1 VVRRGVQELGHE
13 LPPPRVGAGLQ
24 QPGVGVERNTE
35 EVGCGELVGAG
46 FPEPLTLGDQV
57 AALARKQSADFLT
70 DAESVN
76 KTVKL
81 LDVTVGD
88 GDFALAGSK
97 ALSEVLKRHGV
108 RHELKVTGGGHT
120 WINWRQYLND
130 LAPRLFR

>member
-1 VVRRGVQELGHE
+1 VRTGPEHRAL
-13 LPPPRVGAGLQ
+13 AGLSMGGGHATRVLTTH
-24 QPGVGVERNTE
+24 PDRFAHVAIWSAGLFGGDPAAFERQN
-35 EVGCGELVGAG
+35 
-46 FPEPLTLGDQV
+46 
-57 AALARKQSADFLT
+57 AAFLK

-76 KTVKL
+76 KSVKL

-88 GDFALAGSK
+88 KDFALAGSK